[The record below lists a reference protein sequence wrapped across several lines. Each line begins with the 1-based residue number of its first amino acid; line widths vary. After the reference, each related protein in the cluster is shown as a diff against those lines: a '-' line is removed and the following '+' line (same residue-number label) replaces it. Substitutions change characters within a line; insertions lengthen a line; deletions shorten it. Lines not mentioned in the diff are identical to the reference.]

1 MGDPIPF
8 GLSPREAWFSHVP
21 AIPYRRH
28 IRQGDPP
35 RAAGTASI
43 GAQVESILGYAD
55 AAFIDDPQLWASRIH
70 PDDLGRVLAA
80 WRQTGE
86 VGDRYHLTYR
96 MIARNG
102 RVVQVLDDAG
112 VAEDPV
118 TGVRS
123 WVRRRRRDDR
133 SGGRPGYAGGRGEV
147 PPAGRADPGGHLHR
161 RGARG
166 RPDGP
171 LPRLHQPADRSTTSS
186 ATRPRSG
193 LPIPT
198 SGTTSRTPRTSRR
211 RRPER
216 AAPS

>member
-1 MGDPIPF
+1 MDDPIPP
-8 GLSPREAWFSHVP
+8 GVSPREAWFSHVP
-21 AIPYRRH
+21 AIPYVRH
-28 IRQGDPP
+28 IRQSDPP

-96 MIARNG
+96 MIARDG

-112 VAEDPV
+112 IAEDPV

-123 WVRRRRRDDR
+123 WCGV
-133 SGGRPGYAGGRGEV
+133 V
-147 PPAGRADPGGHLHR
+147 
-161 RGARG
+161 
-166 RPDGP
+166 
-171 LPRLHQPADRSTTSS
+171 ST
-186 ATRPRSG
+186 
-193 LPIPT
+193 
-198 SGTTSRTPRTSRR
+198 
-211 RRPER
+211 
-216 AAPS
+216 